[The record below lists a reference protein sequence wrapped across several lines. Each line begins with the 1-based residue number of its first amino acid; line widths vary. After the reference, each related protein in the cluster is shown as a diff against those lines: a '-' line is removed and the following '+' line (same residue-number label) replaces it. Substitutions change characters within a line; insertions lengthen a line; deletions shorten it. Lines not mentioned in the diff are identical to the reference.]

1 MNSKILICRYNSI
14 CEPDVIAGFQ
24 RNGYEVDE
32 FTEVIKDP
40 DYDVVYLKNLSQKI
54 VKDSYEFVFSI
65 NFFPVISKLCNA
77 LRLPYV
83 CWVVDAPLF
92 LLNSPEVCGEYNR
105 IFLFDRALYQQ
116 YREKNPQGIFHLPL
130 AADTTHLKEVIR
142 GATPAEKLR
151 YGKEIAFVGSLYTEK
166 NVYNRIKYMPEDLS
180 KTLENI
186 MAEQLKAYDSDILEK
201 LVTKELLE
209 EFFQVVSLET
219 MPEGYQV
226 DRKRF
231 MVDEYLAVKVTENHR
246 IAVLN
251 ELAKK
256 FMVSVYTQSDITLLK
271 GILFCTSA
279 ESRQEMPKIFHYSK
293 INLNPTAKGIRSG
306 ISQRVWDV
314 LGAGGF
320 LLCNAQ
326 KEVLEVFKPGAELEV
341 YYSVEELTEKAKYYL
356 SHSREREKIAQ
367 QGLYMVE
374 KYHTYEKRIAELL
387 KIVRESFFL

>member
-32 FTEVIKDP
+32 FTEVIEDP
-40 DYDVVYLKNLSQKI
+40 DYDVAYLKNLSQKI
-54 VKDSYEFVFSI
+54 VKDSYDFVFSI

-77 LRLPYV
+77 LHLPYV

-92 LLNSPEVCGEYNR
+92 LLNAPEVSGEYNR
-105 IFLFDRALYQQ
+105 IFLFDRALYHQ
-116 YREKNPQGIFHLPL
+116 YRERNPQGIFHLPL
-130 AADTTHLKEVIR
+130 AADTSHLKEVIR
-142 GATPAEKLR
+142 KAIPADKFH

-166 NVYNRIKYMPEDLS
+166 NVYNRIKNMPDDLS

-186 MAEQLKAYDSDILEK
+186 MREQLKSYDSDIMEQ
-201 LVTKELLE
+201 LVTRELLE
-209 EFFQVVSLET
+209 EFFQVVSLEA

-256 FMVSVYTQSDITLLK
+256 FMVSVYTQSDITPLK
-271 GILFCTSA
+271 GILYCTSA

-326 KEVLEVFKPGAELEV
+326 EEVLQAFKPGVELEV
-341 YYSVEELTEKAKYYL
+341 YHSLEELTEKAAYYL
-356 SHSREREKIAQ
+356 SHFKERERIAQ
-367 QGLYMVE
+367 QGLYRVE
-374 KYHTYEKRIAELL
+374 KYHTYEKRIAKLL
-387 KIVRESFFL
+387 ETVRKSFSL